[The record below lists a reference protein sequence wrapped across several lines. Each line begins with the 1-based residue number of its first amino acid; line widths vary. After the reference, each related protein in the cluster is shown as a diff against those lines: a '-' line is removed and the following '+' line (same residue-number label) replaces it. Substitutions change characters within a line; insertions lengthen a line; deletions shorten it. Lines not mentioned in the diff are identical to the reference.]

1 MPWTVEGSKPTFS
14 MMSIS
19 PELGQPTCPMSLP
32 SIQKAGHMPCPR
44 GTLSRASTRPYVV
57 VNLPA
62 VLRRAEV
69 YSQRPYQH
77 W

>member
-1 MPWTVEGSKPTFS
+1 MDGSKPTFS
-14 MMSIS
+14 MTSIS
-19 PELGQPTCPMSLP
+19 PEFGQPTWPMSLP
-32 SIQKAGHMPCPR
+32 SIQKAGHMPWPR
-44 GTLSRASTRPYVV
+44 GIFILASTRPYVV

-62 VLRRAEV
+62 VFSRAEV